1 MKEPKEPVIDFADYF
16 AIQHPDIAADRP
28 KLLDAARKMQS
39 FVLNDKTGD
48 VLNLSMPTRFGKSL
62 LSTSLSTWLLT
73 KVSPR
78 YRILRASYAA
88 DLAES
93 FSEQVRNQVEEY
105 YYKKFHGKA
114 TRGTR
119 ARWKIIGVPE
129 DTHAGCGIAGG
140 ITGFGFDI
148 AIVDDTAKNMLE
160 ATSAAYSRTLASFK
174 ESVLLGRLE
183 GRRKILNVGTRWTV
197 NDWFAMWPDAQE
209 FILPAMVD
217 GRSVCEAWKTTAELE
232 LERSRVSDEVWQA
245 QYMQHP
251 TATGKMRIFEG
262 WRPEVV
268 TAPTD
273 GTLVAV
279 ADPATD
285 YGRDYF
291 VIGIYSLDRG
301 VVTLCE
307 MFARQ
312 RATIDEAAAWL
323 KARRYSVCWMETN
336 GAGRSIL
343 AKMREAG
350 VRNLAGF
357 ATSRDKYSRAYVQA
371 EDIRN
376 HFRIASSVDPDTAS
390 ELVREADVFPV
401 AGDDIHDDL
410 IDNVVMAFERL
421 FHKTTSI

>member
-1 MKEPKEPVIDFADYF
+1 MMEQRPQLMEAAAVISEWW
-16 AIQHPDIAADRP
+16 RNG
-28 KLLDAARKMQS
+28 R
-39 FVLNDKTGD
+39 TGD
-48 VLNLSMPTRFGKSL
+48 VLNVSMPTRFGKSFISTAFTCWAL
-62 LSTSLSTWLLT
+62 LGDPDLR
-73 KVSPR
+73 V
-78 YRILRASYAA
+78 LRASYAA
-88 DLAES
+88 DLAEM
-93 FSEQVRNQVEEY
+93 FGLQVKDQINKVCERMEVD
-105 YYKKFHGKA
+105 A
-114 TRGTR
+114 PAMDGTR
-119 ARWKIIGVPE
+119 SRWSINGRTQPSHAAVGIG
-129 DTHAGCGIAGG
+129 GG
-140 ITGFGFDI
+140 ITGFGFDV

-197 NDWFAMWPDAQE
+197 NDWFSMWPDAQD
-209 FILPAMVD
+209 FVLPAMVD
-217 GRSVCEAWKTTAELE
+217 GHSVCEAWKTTAELE

-251 TATGKMRIFEG
+251 TATGKVRIFEG

-268 TAPTD
+268 ALPTA

-323 KARRYSVCWMETN
+323 KARRYSVGWVETN

-376 HFRIASSVDPDTAS
+376 HFRIASSVNPDTAS

-421 FHKTTSI
+421 FHKNASI

>member
-1 MKEPKEPVIDFADYF
+1 MTFQTYVR
-16 AIQHPDIAADRP
+16 AIWPDLAKDRP
-28 KLLDAARKMQS
+28 QLLQAAKAIGDWWD
-39 FVLNDKTGD
+39 NGHTGD
-48 VLNLSMPTRFGKSL
+48 VMNVSMPTRFGKSL
-62 LSTSLSTWLLT
+62 LSTCFTTWLLLHDH
-73 KVSPR
+73 KCRV
-78 YRILRASYAA
+78 LRASYAS

-93 FSEQVRNQVEEY
+93 FSLQVQAQYRDW
-105 YYKKFHGKA
+105 FHRCGMPIPYVS
-114 TRGTR
+114 GTR
-119 ARWKIIGVPE
+119 QRWRIGDNVQ
-129 DTHAGCGIAGG
+129 DNHIAVGIGGG
-140 ITGFGFDI
+140 ITGFGCDV
-148 AIVDDTAKNMLE
+148 AIIDDTAKNMLE

-209 FILPAMVD
+209 FVLPAMVD

-251 TATGKMRIFEG
+251 TATGKVRIFEG

-268 TAPTD
+268 QAPTD
-273 GTLVAV
+273 EALVAV

-350 VRNLAGF
+350 VRKLAGF

-371 EDIRN
+371 EDICN

-421 FHKTTSI
+421 FHKNASI